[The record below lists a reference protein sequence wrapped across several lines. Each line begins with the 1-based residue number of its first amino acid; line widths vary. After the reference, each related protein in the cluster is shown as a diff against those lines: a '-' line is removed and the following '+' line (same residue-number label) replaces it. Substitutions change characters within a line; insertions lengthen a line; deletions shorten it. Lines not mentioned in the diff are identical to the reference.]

1 VPGNVFT
8 LPSRFARFARVR
20 IRKINAVNGAL
31 TSGPFFRKA
40 APAGTRVWNSNF
52 RHPTVNNPCLVG
64 RSLAWDE
71 DGFWLTARRAV
82 PTRCPFVTTRQRAVN
97 TWVRGRRLEAFQRNS
112 TIGAV
117 FCVFSISRLAKR
129 IYSCAGGLLTTGS
142 LFARL
147 SAEALDFGF
156 KHQSPRGLRSS
167 RRNGRKSRVLMRAPC
182 SVWRRTGRGL
192 RTARSGPFSNRA
204 RDRLQ
209 VIVRW
214 PPSRLPRRIIPTP
227 CSTPARRWC

>member
-1 VPGNVFT
+1 MPGNVFT

-147 SAEALDFGF
+147 SAEAGEMDFKLSQAG
-156 KHQSPRGLRSS
+156 GYELRLKMVEN
-167 RRNGRKSRVLMRAPC
+167 RRF
-182 SVWRRTGRGL
+182 W
-192 RTARSGPFSNRA
+192 
-204 RDRLQ
+204 
-209 VIVRW
+209 
-214 PPSRLPRRIIPTP
+214 
-227 CSTPARRWC
+227 